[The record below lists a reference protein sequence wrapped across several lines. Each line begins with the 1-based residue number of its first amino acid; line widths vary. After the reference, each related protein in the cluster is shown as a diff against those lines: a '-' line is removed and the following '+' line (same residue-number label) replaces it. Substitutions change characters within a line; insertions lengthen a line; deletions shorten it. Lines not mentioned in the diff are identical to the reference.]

1 MSSATDSELF
11 ESLVEN
17 LKESTVAS
25 VSDPDSLVDDYL
37 ASVVDTKFH
46 TEYEVNAILDDLK
59 YASFKA
65 FYINWL
71 RESKVQ
77 ILAQGNILKSH
88 VTDLASLVMK
98 HMQFKP
104 VKSVSEWKFDRKQ
117 FFNDILIGVLDC
129 LACKGGP
136 TRTNVDR
143 AKL

>member
-1 MSSATDSELF
+1 MSAAADNELF
-11 ESLVEN
+11 EALVEN

-37 ASVVDTKFH
+37 ASVVDTKFN

-59 YASFKA
+59 YASFKS
-65 FYINWL
+65 FYVNWL

-104 VKSVSEWKFDRKQ
+104 VKSVSSWKF
-117 FFNDILIGVLDC
+117 G
-129 LACKGGP
+129 
-136 TRTNVDR
+136 
-143 AKL
+143 